1 MAEPHSHMQVQ
12 DGASTNEPATA
23 PHSTLG
29 STFQWPRERRQ
40 LPPTE
45 APSAIPAPPRIE
57 NFVQGAALV
66 AGVVGALWIYNAP
79 QPAGLTPAG
88 KTAFAVWLLCTTLWV
103 TNFVP
108 FGVTGLLAVALLGLT
123 RAMTPAEAYAAF
135 GSSAVFFLIGIFI
148 IAGSLIHSG
157 LSKRCALWF
166 LSKFERSPYAFANGM
181 MMAAAFGTVWMPNQ
195 ATTVMLFPIAIEVA
209 LALRLRP
216 TQSNYAKT
224 LFLSLAWGALVG
236 ANASFLGSSRAAL
249 ALGMLQQS
257 YGLGISF
264 SRWMLAGLPVVL
276 LGVLVT
282 PIVLRLSFP
291 REEVPFAAAREVLEH
306 EVSKLGKVT
315 RQHWITLGI
324 LLLTIGSWIAVGGR
338 QIDLAIIALLGAVLL
353 FASGVL
359 KWENIERHIHWNIV
373 LMYGGAIALG
383 VLIDRSGAA
392 KWLLDSTLGDARISP
407 VVAIVGA
414 GVVSLLLSEFMSNA
428 AAVAVVLPLA
438 FTLADRTGASP
449 IAMCLATS
457 FGAGLDFMFPIST
470 APNTIVFASGYLRTR
485 DFIKAGSIMTIGC
498 ILILIVVIRFW
509 WPIIGL

>member
-1 MAEPHSHMQVQ
+1 V
-12 DGASTNEPATA
+12 NV
-23 PHSTLG
+23 
-29 STFQWPRERRQ
+29 
-40 LPPTE
+40 
-45 APSAIPAPPRIE
+45 
-57 NFVQGAALV
+57 VQGAALI
-66 AGVVGALWIYNAP
+66 AGLVGALWIYLAP
-79 QPAGLTPAG
+79 LPAGLSPAG
-88 KTAFAVWLLCTTLWV
+88 KTAFAVWLLCTTLWI

-148 IAGSLIHSG
+148 IAGALVHSG

-195 ATTVMLFPIAIEVA
+195 ATTAMLFPIAVEVA

-216 TQSNYAKT
+216 TESNYAKT
-224 LFLSLAWGALVG
+224 LFLSLAWGALIG

-282 PIVLRLSFP
+282 PIVLRLSFAK
-291 REEVPFAAAREVLEH
+291 ENVPFAAAREVLEH
-306 EVSKLGKVT
+306 EVSKLGKLT
-315 RQHWITLGI
+315 RDHWITLGI
-324 LLLTIGSWIAVGGR
+324 LFLTIGSWIVVGGR
-338 QIDLAIIALLGAVLL
+338 QIDLAVIALLGAVLL
-353 FASGVL
+353 FAAGVL
-359 KWENIERHIHWNIV
+359 KWENVERHIHWNIV

-383 VLIDRSGAA
+383 VLIDKSGAA
-392 KWLLDSTLGDARISP
+392 KWLLDATLGDTHISP
-407 VVAIVGA
+407 LIAVAGA
-414 GVVSLLLSEFMSNA
+414 GVVALLLSEFMSNA
-428 AAVAVVLPLA
+428 AAVAAVLPLA
-438 FTLADRTGASP
+438 FTLGDRVGASP

-485 DFIKAGSIMTIGC
+485 DLIKAGSIMTIGC
-498 ILILIVVIRFW
+498 ILILVIVIRYW

>member
-1 MAEPHSHMQVQ
+1 MNV
-12 DGASTNEPATA
+12 
-23 PHSTLG
+23 
-29 STFQWPRERRQ
+29 
-40 LPPTE
+40 
-45 APSAIPAPPRIE
+45 
-57 NFVQGAALV
+57 VQGAALI
-66 AGVVGALWIYNAP
+66 AGLVGALWIYLAP
-79 QPAGLTPAG
+79 LPAGLSPAG
-88 KTAFAVWLLCTTLWV
+88 KTAFAVWLLCTTLWI

-148 IAGSLIHSG
+148 IAGALVHSG

-195 ATTVMLFPIAIEVA
+195 ATTAMLFPIAVEVA

-216 TQSNYAKT
+216 TESNYAKT
-224 LFLSLAWGALVG
+224 LFLSLAWGALIG

-282 PIVLRLSFP
+282 PIVLRLSFAK
-291 REEVPFAAAREVLEH
+291 ENVPFAAAREVLEH
-306 EVSKLGKVT
+306 EVSKLGKLT
-315 RQHWITLGI
+315 RDHWITLGI
-324 LLLTIGSWIAVGGR
+324 LFLTIGSWIVVGGR
-338 QIDLAIIALLGAVLL
+338 QIDLAVIALLGAVLL
-353 FASGVL
+353 FAAGVL
-359 KWENIERHIHWNIV
+359 KWENVERHIHWNIV

-383 VLIDRSGAA
+383 VLIDKSGAA
-392 KWLLDSTLGDARISP
+392 KWLLDATLGDTHISP
-407 VVAIVGA
+407 LIAVAGA
-414 GVVSLLLSEFMSNA
+414 GVVALLLSEFMSNA
-428 AAVAVVLPLA
+428 AAVAAVLPLA
-438 FTLADRTGASP
+438 FTLGDRVGASP

-485 DFIKAGSIMTIGC
+485 DLIKAGSIMTIGC
-498 ILILIVVIRFW
+498 ILILVIVIRYW